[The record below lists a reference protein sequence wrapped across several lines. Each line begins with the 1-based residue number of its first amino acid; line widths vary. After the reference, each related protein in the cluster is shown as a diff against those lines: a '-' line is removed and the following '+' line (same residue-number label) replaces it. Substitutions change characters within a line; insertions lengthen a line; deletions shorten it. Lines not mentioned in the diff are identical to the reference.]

1 MNTHTHTHHILC
13 KYTPTHT
20 PAPTSRYRN
29 YLGVMLLA
37 LPLKLVRMFSDQLL
51 QVVDIIVVN
60 WRRRRKS
67 RQRLQGLRL
76 WQKKRRSSPRLTF
89 ENVTCV
95 AFFLY
100 LSGTVADNV
109 YYATFSKVTATFSK
123 VKVTFSKVK
132 VTISKNILIV
142 TLHGKSTRA

>member
-1 MNTHTHTHHILC
+1 MNTHTHTP
-13 KYTPTHT
+13 YTVQIHTHT

-51 QVVDIIVVN
+51 QVVDTIVVN

-76 WQKKRRSSPRLTF
+76 WQKKRRSSRRLTF

-123 VKVTFSKVK
+123 VKVAFSKVK